1 MHQPHYDGRHRL
13 TRYGSPGMSSL
24 QRIAWTPALPVDTRL
39 RHLVALA
46 LTSGRPVAL
55 WRLPGAAHARLCLS
69 LKVDAA
75 YAGLPPAL
83 EPTAPAGFAFFP
95 FHDSDHN
102 PPFFF
107 PADLFFDLAQPD
119 EIQVSAAAAARLPEL
134 RQRFANLPATP
145 DLPWHVSPQ
154 PAPEPATRA
163 TYEALVTAGV
173 AAIEAGTVRKVVSS
187 RAVRQP
193 LPAGFD
199 VLAAFDDLQT
209 RYPNAFV
216 SLVSAPGAGTWLG
229 ATPEVLAEIDEDRV
243 FRTMALAGTQP
254 LLPGLIPA
262 TAKWAQKD
270 IEEHA
275 LVARYIVN
283 CFKQL
288 RLREYDERGPRT
300 IVAGQMLHLRTDF
313 AVHLTQV
320 PFPTLG
326 TDMLRL
332 LHPTPA
338 VGGVP
343 RQPALDFLRT
353 HEGYDRAYYAGFLGP
368 VNLPASGVTQ
378 LFVNLRCL
386 QLRPQEAILY
396 AGTGLTID
404 SDPAREWQETELK
417 LRTVGAI
424 LQ

>member
-1 MHQPHYDGRHRL
+1 
-13 TRYGSPGMSSL
+13 MSSL
-24 QRIAWTPALPVDTRL
+24 QRISWKPELPVAQRL
-39 RHLVALA
+39 RQLVALA

-55 WRLPGAAHARLCLS
+55 WRLPNTQHARLCLC
-69 LKVDAA
+69 LNVDSA

-95 FHDSDHN
+95 FWDSDHN
-102 PPFFF
+102 PPLFL
-107 PADLFFDLAQPD
+107 PADLFFDLAQPE

-134 RQRFANLPATP
+134 RQRFAALPAMAE
-145 DLPWHVSPQ
+145 LPWHVSRQ
-154 PAPEPATRA
+154 PTPATA
-163 TYEALVTAGV
+163 SQAEYEALVAAGV

-187 RAVRQP
+187 RAVRRP
-193 LPAGFD
+193 LPAEFD
-199 VLAAFDDLQT
+199 ALAAFEDLQA

-216 SLVSAPGAGTWLG
+216 SLVSAPGVGTWLG
-229 ATPEVLAEIDEDRV
+229 ATPEVLAEIDDQHV

-254 LLPGLIPA
+254 LLPGMKPA
-262 TAKWAQKD
+262 TARWAGKD
-270 IEEHA
+270 LEEHA
-275 LVARYIVN
+275 MVARYIVN

-288 RLREYDERGPRT
+288 RLREYDEQGPRT
-300 IVAGQMLHLRTDF
+300 AVAGQLLHLRTDF
-313 AVHLTQV
+313 AVQLDEV

-343 RQPALDFLRT
+343 KQPALDFLRR

-368 VNLPASGVTQ
+368 VNLPDAGVAR
-378 LFVNLRCL
+378 LYVNLRCL
-386 QLRPQEAILY
+386 QLRLDEAILY

-424 LQ
+424 LE

>member
-1 MHQPHYDGRHRL
+1 M
-13 TRYGSPGMSSL
+13 L
-24 QRIAWTPALPVDTRL
+24 QRIPWQPQLPVADRL
-39 RHLVALA
+39 RRLVALA

-55 WRLPGAAHARLCLS
+55 WRLPNTQHARLCLC
-69 LKVDAA
+69 LKVDSA

-83 EPTAPAGFAFFP
+83 EPSAPAGFAFFP
-95 FHDSDHN
+95 FRDSDHN
-102 PPFFF
+102 PPLFL
-107 PADLFFDLAQPD
+107 PADLFFDLARPE
-119 EIQVSAAAAARLPEL
+119 EIQVSPAAAARLPEL
-134 RQRFANLPATP
+134 RQWFAALTNANE
-145 DLPWHVSPQ
+145 LPWHVSRQ
-154 PAPEPATRA
+154 PVPATASRA
-163 TYEALVTAGV
+163 EYEALVAAGV

-199 VLAAFDDLQT
+199 ALAAFEDLQT

-216 SLVSAPGAGTWLG
+216 SLVSAPGVGTWLG
-229 ATPEVLAEIDEDRV
+229 ATPEVLAEVDEQHV

-254 LLPGLIPA
+254 LLPGMKPA
-262 TAKWAQKD
+262 TARWAGKD
-270 IEEHA
+270 LEEHA
-275 LVARYIVN
+275 MVARYIVN

-288 RLREYDERGPRT
+288 RLREYDEQGPRT
-300 IVAGQMLHLRTDF
+300 VTAGQLLHLRTDF
-313 AVHLTQV
+313 AVQLDEV
-320 PFPTLG
+320 PFPALG

-343 RQPALDFLRT
+343 KQPALDFLRH

-368 VNLPASGVTQ
+368 VNLPEAGVAR
-378 LFVNLRCL
+378 LYVNLRCL
-386 QLRPQEAILY
+386 QLRPREAILY

-404 SDPAREWQETELK
+404 SEPAREWQETELK

-424 LQ
+424 LN

>member
-1 MHQPHYDGRHRL
+1 
-13 TRYGSPGMSSL
+13 MSSL
-24 QRIAWTPALPVDTRL
+24 QRIPWNPALSTTER
-39 RHLVALA
+39 RRQLVALA

-55 WRLPGAAHARLCLS
+55 WRLPNAEHARLCLS
-69 LKVDAA
+69 LKVDGA
-75 YAGLPPAL
+75 YVGLPPAL

-95 FHDSDHN
+95 FRDSDHN
-102 PPFFF
+102 PPLFL
-107 PADLFFDLAQPD
+107 PADLFFDLGRPD
-119 EIQVSAAAAARLPEL
+119 EIQVSPVAAARLPEL
-134 RQRFANLPATP
+134 RQRFTALPTAAG
-145 DLPWHVSPQ
+145 LPWHVSAQ
-154 PAPEPATRA
+154 PVPATA
-163 TYEALVTAGV
+163 TQLEYEALVAAGV
-173 AAIEAGTVRKVVSS
+173 TAIEAGTVQKVVSS
-187 RAVRQP
+187 RAVRRL

-199 VLAAFDDLQT
+199 ALAAFDELQE

-229 ATPEVLAEIDEDRV
+229 ATPEVLAEIDEQHV

-254 LLPGLIPA
+254 LLPGMKPA
-262 TAKWAQKD
+262 TARWAHKD
-270 IEEHA
+270 LEEHA
-275 LVARYIVN
+275 MVARYIVN

-300 IVAGQMLHLRTDF
+300 VTAGQLLHLRTDF
-313 AVHLTQV
+313 AVHLREV
-320 PFPTLG
+320 PFPSLG

-343 RQPALDFLRT
+343 KQPALEFLRR

-368 VNLPASGVTQ
+368 VNLPDAGQSR
-378 LFVNLRCL
+378 LYVNLRCL

-396 AGTGLTID
+396 AGTGLTAD
-404 SDPAREWQETELK
+404 SEPAREWQETELK

-424 LQ
+424 LGESAKVSI

>member
-1 MHQPHYDGRHRL
+1 
-13 TRYGSPGMSSL
+13 MSAL
-24 QRIAWTPALPVDTRL
+24 QRISWKPELPVADRL
-39 RHLVALA
+39 RRLVALA
-46 LTSGRPVAL
+46 LSSGRPVAL
-55 WRLPGAAHARLCLS
+55 WRLPNDAHPRLCLS

-75 YAGLPPAL
+75 FVGLPPAL

-95 FHDSDHN
+95 FRDSDHN
-102 PPFFF
+102 PPLFL
-107 PADLFFDLAQPD
+107 PADLFFDLAKPD
-119 EIQVSAAAAARLPEL
+119 EIQVSTAAAARLPEL
-134 RQRFANLPATP
+134 RQRFAALPKTAV
-145 DLPWHVSPQ
+145 LPWHMSRQ
-154 PAPEPATRA
+154 PAPTTASRED
-163 TYEALVTAGV
+163 YEELVAAGV
-173 AAIEAGTVRKVVSS
+173 AAIESGTVQKVVSS
-187 RAVRQP
+187 RAVRRP

-199 VLAAFDDLQT
+199 ALEAFEELQE

-216 SLVSAPGAGTWLG
+216 SLVSAPGVGTWLG
-229 ATPEVLAEIDEDRV
+229 ATPEVLAEITEDQV

-254 LLPGLIPA
+254 LMPGMKPA
-262 TAKWAQKD
+262 TARWAHKD
-270 IEEHA
+270 LEEHA
-275 LVARYIVN
+275 MVARYIVN

-300 IVAGQMLHLRTDF
+300 VAAGQLLHLRTDF

-343 RQPALDFLRT
+343 KQPALDFLRR

-368 VNLPASGVTQ
+368 VNLPEIGISR

-386 QLRPQEAILY
+386 QLHPTEAILY
-396 AGTGLTID
+396 AGTGLTAD
-404 SDPAREWQETELK
+404 SEPAREWQETELK
-417 LRTVGAI
+417 LRTVAAI
-424 LQ
+424 LHD

>member
-1 MHQPHYDGRHRL
+1 
-13 TRYGSPGMSSL
+13 MSSL
-24 QRIAWTPALPVDTRL
+24 QKITWNPALPVAARL
-39 RHLVALA
+39 RQLVALA
-46 LTSGRPVAL
+46 LSSGRPVAL
-55 WRLPGAAHARLCLS
+55 WRLPGAVHARLCLS

-95 FHDSDHN
+95 FRDSDHN

-107 PADLFFDLAQPD
+107 PADLFFDLARSE

-134 RQRFANLPATP
+134 RQRFAALPAEAPLT
-145 DLPWHVSPQ
+145 WHVSPQ
-154 PAPEPATRA
+154 PAPATASRPE
-163 TYEALVTAGV
+163 YETLVAAGV
-173 AAIEAGTVRKVVSS
+173 GAIEAGTVRKVVSS
-187 RAVRQP
+187 RAVRRP
-193 LPAGFD
+193 LPPGFD
-199 VLAAFDDLQT
+199 ALAAFEELQT

-229 ATPEVLAEIDEDRV
+229 ATPEVLAEIDETNT

-254 LLPGLIPA
+254 LLPGMKPA
-262 TAKWAQKD
+262 TAKWAHKD

-288 RLREYDERGPRT
+288 RLREYDEQGPRT
-300 IVAGQMLHLRTDF
+300 VVAGQLLHLRTDF
-313 AVHLTQV
+313 AVHLDQV
-320 PFPTLG
+320 PFPSLG

-343 RQPALDFLRT
+343 RQPALDFLRH
-353 HEGYDRAYYAGFLGP
+353 HEAYDRAYYAGFLGP
-368 VNLPASGVTQ
+368 VNLPDAGVTR

-386 QLRPQEAILY
+386 QLRPSEAILY

-424 LQ
+424 LA